1 MIVKL
6 SKGETTTMKMTT
18 YVNFPGKC
26 AEAFRFYE
34 QHLGGT
40 ISMMMTHGQAPDQS
54 RVNPDWKDAVLHARV
69 SIGGT
74 ELLGAD
80 IPNAQ
85 PMRSAYLSVAAE
97 SDAEAERIFSALSG
111 GGEVFM
117 PMQETFFATRF
128 GQLRDR
134 FGINWMIVCE
144 RPMPPRV

>member
-1 MIVKL
+1 
-6 SKGETTTMKMTT
+6 MKMNT
-18 YVNFPGKC
+18 YVNFAGTC

-40 ISMMMTHGQAPDQS
+40 IGMMMTHGQAPDQS
-54 RVNPDWKDAVLHARV
+54 AVKPEWKDAVLHARISV
-69 SIGGT
+69 GGT

-80 IPNAQ
+80 IPGAQ
-85 PMRSAYLSVAAE
+85 PMRSAYLSLNVE
-97 SDAEAERIFSALSG
+97 SDAEAERIFSALAD

-134 FGINWMIVCE
+134 FGINWMIIRE
-144 RPMPPRV
+144 RPMPSRA